1 VNETHTSP
9 HPGIVPEKQP
19 PTIQARTRRRR
30 RITRAG
36 LAVGISVATLILSRS
51 SEQRAHG
58 SDQQPQQTQATN
70 ATSIEPP
77 IEAAPALNPPKAP
90 SSRRNRTAGR
100 ISKTPKS
107 TPVNT
112 RKPLSRPPEK
122 SVRFEKVT
130 APDDGALSRTF
141 VESDV
146 TSVADAV
153 TSALTVGSA
162 SPSVTI
168 TGCLEMSVDGSEFR
182 LADTEGDDAPK
193 SRSWRTGFLT
203 TRRAPVALIDPPESF
218 GLRSS
223 VGKRVAATGSLTSR
237 NLTVSALRVVD
248 PLCN

>member
-1 VNETHTSP
+1 MNETHTSP
-9 HPGIVPEKQP
+9 HPDTVPEKQP

-58 SDQQPQQTQATN
+58 SDQQPQQTQAAN
-70 ATSIEPP
+70 ATSNEAP
-77 IEAAPALNPPKAP
+77 IGAAPVLNPPKA
-90 SSRRNRTAGR
+90 SSSQRNRTAER

-107 TPVNT
+107 TPVST
-112 RKPLSRPPEK
+112 RKPLSRAPEER
-122 SVRFEKVT
+122 VRLEEVT
-130 APDDGALSRTF
+130 APDDRALSRTL

-153 TSALTVGSA
+153 TSAVTTGSA

-182 LADTEGDDAPK
+182 LADTEGDAPK

-203 TRRAPVALIDPPESF
+203 TRRAPVALIDPPESL
-218 GLRSS
+218 GLKSS

-248 PLCN
+248 PFCD